1 MSKWNT
7 PANCRYLRSDEWVRI
22 EGDEAVI
29 GITDYAQD
37 ALSDI
42 VFVELPKVGAV
53 LAAGARFGTV
63 ESVKAASDMNMPIS
77 GTVIAVNNALEE
89 APEKINQSPFD
100 EAWMIRIKPSNLAE
114 LESLMTA
121 DEYAAYCDSRG

>member
-1 MSKWNT
+1 
-7 PANCRYLRSDEWVRI
+7 VRI

-53 LAAGARFGTV
+53 LAAGARFGTG

-77 GTVIAVNNALEE
+77 GTVIAVNSTLEDS
-89 APEKINQSPFD
+89 PEKVNESPFE

-121 DEYAAYCDSRG
+121 EEYAAYCDSRG